1 MQERNY
7 GIDFLRI
14 ISMFMIVILHILG
27 NGGILASVQI
37 GSSNY
42 HLAWILEIAS
52 YCAVNCYALISGYVG
67 IYSVHKYSN
76 IFYGSVTTNG

>member
-42 HLAWILEIAS
+42 H
-52 YCAVNCYALISGYVG
+52 
-67 IYSVHKYSN
+67 
-76 IFYGSVTTNG
+76 